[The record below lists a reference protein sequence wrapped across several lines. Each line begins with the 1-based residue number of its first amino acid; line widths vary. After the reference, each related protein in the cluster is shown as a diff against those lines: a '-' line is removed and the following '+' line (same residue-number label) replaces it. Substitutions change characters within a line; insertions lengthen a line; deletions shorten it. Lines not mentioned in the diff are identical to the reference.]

1 MDIDK
6 SLINTSLLPGDIVG
20 TVVQSTSTE
29 NEGKQQPVRIGPGL
43 TLLDDTLVAVKA
55 GKLRYDTLTKRYF
68 LENNQKRYICA
79 VGDMVVGTIKET
91 VGESFRVDIGT
102 AHSALLD
109 VTGFDGA
116 SRRNRPD
123 LFPGDL
129 IYARVTVANKDLEP
143 EITCLSS
150 QGTARRDWI
159 TGQSVFGPLK
169 HGFVINCSLGMSRRL
184 LDPNCELFKQIGDKC
199 SFEAAVG
206 MNGRVWITSEDS
218 RDIVLISNALEY
230 SQHLDD
236 QGIEKML
243 NTLFKSR

>member
-43 TLLDDTLVAVKA
+43 TLLDDTLVAVK
-55 GKLRYDTLTKRYF
+55 
-68 LENNQKRYICA
+68 A